1 MPYVLYPPTRGASVV
16 PIAEEV
22 TLRWLQHWG
31 RAALGLEPSQLLP
44 AFDRVIISLPASK
57 NAVVRHNDKRPI
69 HPRIG
74 CILRAPIALL

>member
-22 TLRWLQHWG
+22 TPPWLEHWG

-57 NAVVRHNDKRPI
+57 TAVVRHNDKQPI
-69 HPRIG
+69 RLG
-74 CILRAPIALL
+74 TQYTLRAPIALL